1 MHVSKLMTWIIWG
14 PEAVKSGWNDLD
26 FPKATEGQIL
36 AQRNAEI
43 QMDNSIR
50 QLKEYITKIC

>member
-1 MHVSKLMTWIIWG
+1 MTWIIWG
-14 PEAVKSGWNDLD
+14 PEAVKSGWTDPD